1 MVITEMY
8 RRKEGRKG
16 GKEKAFVC
24 EEFRRHQELFEET
37 SNHSPLDL
45 KNCDSFTPFKV
56 IKLQEKEQLTEG
68 LMTKLEDPG
77 SAQSFL
83 TLNST

>member
-1 MVITEMY
+1 M
-8 RRKEGRKG
+8 
-16 GKEKAFVC
+16 
-24 EEFRRHQELFEET
+24 RHQELFEET

-45 KNCDSFTPFKV
+45 KNCDSLTPFKV
-56 IKLQEKEQLTEG
+56 TKLQAKEQLTEG
-68 LMTKLEDPG
+68 HMTKLEDPG